1 MPSFETLMRLARAR
15 NRDKDEHT
23 SKRFLEL
30 LEVLRKYHVR
40 DGITPDEAVALL
52 EDLGTTFV
60 KLGQIASTHPDVLPR
75 EYCDAFGKLRAHA
88 KPLDAAIVKKQ
99 IEDELGK
106 PVDELFEEFD
116 DTPVGSASIAQV
128 HRAVVKDSKQVVAVK
143 VQRPGVVEQVT
154 DDLSIMERIV
164 ELYDL
169 LSPSEGRISFKQ
181 LVDELVRT
189 SRDELDFRIEARN
202 LERFYE
208 NNKDRPGIGSPRCY
222 EELTTRALLTEDFFT
237 DPRVGEPSAVEGLSG
252 EERDQL
258 AYLIANNYMQQLME
272 DGFFH
277 ADPHAGNILIT
288 AEHGI
293 RWIDFGMMGE
303 MNGREREVL
312 GEIIESLI
320 KGDAYGLKRS
330 LLKVATPTG
339 PVDHGALLGACEN
352 IISEVIDVDLESF
365 DTGAVFDE
373 LAESMRKSGFELA
386 PFLVTMGRGL
396 VTLEGTIKLV
406 SDKLNIMQVLAKY
419 AADSFTPEKIA
430 RRARKVVGSSVES
443 VEAMAA
449 LPSKAMDTLD
459 MLQKGQVR
467 LGMNMDVN
475 KKVVS
480 ALRESINNFAFA
492 LLAAAMIIGSC
503 VLCTTELE
511 PQILGIPAL
520 GFAGFI
526 FGTALMVYISAL
538 ILRSKDRDLK

>member
-1 MPSFETLMRLARAR
+1 MPRS
-15 NRDKDEHT
+15 
-23 SKRFLEL
+23 SKS
-30 LEVLRKYHVR
+30 
-40 DGITPDEAVALL
+40 G
-52 EDLGTTFV
+52 
-60 KLGQIASTHPDVLPR
+60 S
-75 EYCDAFGKLRAHA
+75 
-88 KPLDAAIVKKQ
+88 
-99 IEDELGK
+99 EDELGK
-106 PVDELFEEFD
+106 PVDELFGEFD

-169 LSPSEGRISFKQ
+169 LSPSEGGYSFKQ

-222 EELTTRALLTEDFFT
+222 EELTTRSLLTEDFFT

-312 GEIIESLI
+312 ERSIESLI

-430 RRARKVVGSSVES
+430 RRARKVVGWSVES

-475 KKVVS
+475 KKAVS
-480 ALRESINNFAFA
+480 ALQRVDQQLRFRTARSRDDNRVVRAVHDRARAADSRYPRAGVCRVHLRHGAHGLHLGAHLRSERPGPEVERRLGAFLGPCPIGLVVGVDGGLELVVDHDAAFA
-492 LLAAAMIIGSC
+492 PRGCRGA
-503 VLCTTELE
+503 
-511 PQILGIPAL
+511 
-520 GFAGFI
+520 
-526 FGTALMVYISAL
+526 
-538 ILRSKDRDLK
+538 RSPRRMLTIEAVGNP